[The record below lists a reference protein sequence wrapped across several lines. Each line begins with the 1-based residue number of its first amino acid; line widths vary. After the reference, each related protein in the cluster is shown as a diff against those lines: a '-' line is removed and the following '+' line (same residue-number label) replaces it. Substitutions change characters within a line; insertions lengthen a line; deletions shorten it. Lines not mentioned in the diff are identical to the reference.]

1 MILAVRGG
9 CEGPLRSP
17 WPPAG
22 GTRGHA
28 ARPVYNHA
36 TRMDRG
42 QRSVLREG
50 IVAGLLGAIVV
61 ALWFLVTDTLAGRPL
76 ETPAFLG
83 NALFYG
89 IRLPVGSEPTP
100 GPVLG
105 YTVVHG
111 LAFVAFGI
119 VAAAVIAAS
128 EREPALVIAVVILFA
143 CFETFFLGVV
153 SVLGTAVRDTLAWW
167 KILLANFL
175 AAAVMLWYF
184 LLRHRSLPRLL
195 VGSWA
200 HALREGAVAGLI
212 GAATV
217 AVWFLIIDTVMGE
230 PLRTPRLLGEA
241 FLKVEGGP
249 PAVVAYTLV
258 HVLAF
263 VLFGIVA
270 SVLIAGAEREPMF
283 VFALVILFTA
293 FEVAF
298 FAATLIGAR
307 WVLDE
312 LAGWTIFVGNVLAAA
327 AMLGYFF
334 TGHRG
339 LARRMATAWA
349 DDD

>member
-1 MILAVRGG
+1 M
-9 CEGPLRSP
+9 E
-17 WPPAG
+17 
-22 GTRGHA
+22 
-28 ARPVYNHA
+28 
-36 TRMDRG
+36 RG

-61 ALWFLVTDTLAGRPL
+61 ALWFLITDTVAGRPL

-83 NALFYG
+83 HALFHG
-89 IRLPVGSEPTP
+89 LRAPLPAEPAP
-100 GPVLG
+100 GPILG
-105 YTVVHG
+105 YTIVHG

-153 SVLGTAVRDTLAWW
+153 SVLGTAVRDALAWW

-184 LLRHRSLPRLL
+184 LLGHRALPRLL

-200 HALREGAVAGLI
+200 RVLREGSVGGLI

-217 AVWFLIIDTVMGE
+217 AVWFLVIDTVMGD

-241 FLKVEGGP
+241 FLRIEGGP
-249 PAVVAYTLV
+249 PAVVAYTVV

-263 VLFGIVA
+263 VLFGIVVA
-270 SVLIAGAEREPMF
+270 VLIAGAEREPMF
-283 VFALVILFTA
+283 FFAVVILFTA

-298 FAATLIGAR
+298 FALTLIGAR

-312 LAGWTIFVGNVLAAA
+312 LAGWTILVGNVLAAA
-327 AMLGYFF
+327 AMLAYFF
-334 TGHRG
+334 VGHRG
-339 LARRMATAWA
+339 LARRMAGAWA
-349 DDD
+349 DEE

>member
-1 MILAVRGG
+1 M
-9 CEGPLRSP
+9 
-17 WPPAG
+17 
-22 GTRGHA
+22 
-28 ARPVYNHA
+28 
-36 TRMDRG
+36 
-42 QRSVLREG
+42 
-50 IVAGLLGAIVV
+50 AGLLGALVV

-76 ETPAFLG
+76 ETPAVLG
-83 NALFYG
+83 HALFHG
-89 IRLPVGSEPTP
+89 LRAPLTG
-100 GPVLG
+100 GPSAALVLG

-153 SVLGTAVRDTLAWW
+153 GVLGTAVKDALAWW

-184 LLRHRSLPRLL
+184 LLRHRALPRLL

-200 HALREGAVAGLI
+200 GVLREGTRAGLI

-217 AVWFLIIDTVMGE
+217 ALWFLLIDTVLGA
-230 PLRTPRLLGEA
+230 PLRTPRLLGEG
-241 FLKVEGGP
+241 FLRVEGGA
-249 PAVVAYTLV
+249 PAVAAYTVV

-263 VLFGIVA
+263 VLFGVVA
-270 SVLIAGAEREPMF
+270 AVLIAGAEREPMF

-298 FAATLIGAR
+298 FVATLIGAR

-312 LAGWTIFVGNVLAAA
+312 LAGWTIFAGNVLASA

-334 TGHRG
+334 AGHRA
-339 LARRMATAWA
+339 LARRLAGAWA
-349 DDD
+349 EDE

>member
-1 MILAVRGG
+1 
-9 CEGPLRSP
+9 
-17 WPPAG
+17 
-22 GTRGHA
+22 
-28 ARPVYNHA
+28 
-36 TRMDRG
+36 MDRG

-50 IVAGLLGAIVV
+50 VVAGLLGALVV
-61 ALWFLVTDTLAGRPL
+61 ALWFLVTDILAGRPL
-76 ETPAFLG
+76 ETPAVLG
-83 NALFYG
+83 HALFHG
-89 IRLPVGSEPTP
+89 LQAPLSG
-100 GPVLG
+100 GPSAALVLG

-153 SVLGTAVRDTLAWW
+153 GVLGTAVKDALAWW

-184 LLRHRSLPRLL
+184 LLRHRALPRLL

-200 HALREGAVAGLI
+200 GVLREGTRAGLI

-217 AVWFLIIDTVMGE
+217 ALWFLLIDTVLGA
-230 PLRTPRLLGEA
+230 PLRTPRLLGEG
-241 FLKVEGGP
+241 FLRVEGGA
-249 PAVVAYTLV
+249 PAVAAYTVV

-263 VLFGIVA
+263 VLFGVVA
-270 SVLIAGAEREPMF
+270 AVLIAGAEREPMF

-298 FAATLIGAR
+298 FVATLIGAR

-312 LAGWTIFVGNVLAAA
+312 LAGWTIFAGNVLASA

-334 TGHRG
+334 AGHRA
-339 LARRMATAWA
+339 LARRLAGAWA
-349 DDD
+349 EDE

>member
-1 MILAVRGG
+1 M
-9 CEGPLRSP
+9 E
-17 WPPAG
+17 
-22 GTRGHA
+22 
-28 ARPVYNHA
+28 
-36 TRMDRG
+36 RG

-61 ALWFLVTDTLAGRPL
+61 ALWFLITDTVAGRPL

-83 NALFYG
+83 HALFHG
-89 IRLPVGSEPTP
+89 LRAPLPAEPAP
-100 GPVLG
+100 GPILG
-105 YTVVHG
+105 YTIVHG

-153 SVLGTAVRDTLAWW
+153 SVLGTAVRDALAWW

-175 AAAVMLWYF
+175 AAAVMLGYF
-184 LLRHRSLPRLL
+184 LLGHRALPRLL

-200 HALREGAVAGLI
+200 RVLREGSVGGLI
-212 GAATV
+212 GAGTV
-217 AVWFLIIDTVMGE
+217 AVWFLVIDTVMGE

-241 FLKVEGGP
+241 FLRIEGGP
-249 PAVVAYTLV
+249 PAVVAYTVV

-270 SVLIAGAEREPMF
+270 AVLIAGAEREPMF
-283 VFALVILFTA
+283 FFAVVMLFTA

-298 FAATLIGAR
+298 FALALIGAR

-312 LAGWTIFVGNVLAAA
+312 LAGWTILVGNVLAAA

-334 TGHRG
+334 VGHRG
-339 LARRMATAWA
+339 LARRMAGAWA
-349 DDD
+349 DEE